1 MLALERIPVKLV
13 LFVAVINGDL
23 INFLAG
29 LYPQESESQIIVDLA
44 GIWNFQVSADPDQG
58 FTEKWYMQPLSEVIF
73 RYTPLTNA
81 FMFLQTGPVVDMP
94 VPSSYNDITEDRGIR
109 DHIGWVWYDRIFY
122 QQPRGAADQRLY
134 LRFEGVHYY
143 CMVVSV
149 YYDMLCTTL

>member
-94 VPSSYNDITEDRGIR
+94 VPSSYNDITEDHGIN
-109 DHIGWVWYDRIFY
+109 
-122 QQPRGAADQRLY
+122 
-134 LRFEGVHYY
+134 
-143 CMVVSV
+143 
-149 YYDMLCTTL
+149 